1 MNEYTVIRSE
11 DHLAHYGVLGMKWGV
26 RRYQDKHG
34 RLTAAGKSKYS
45 REQEHRDR
53 QMYGK
58 GAARRIRREVD
69 QYGSSV
75 SGARSLEANR
85 IYGARRRATTL
96 GTVGS
101 NVGAI
106 GGAVGGFLAT
116 RYLGSKV
123 SALKPYMNDPMAN
136 VVISSAVASGS
147 ASLGRALGRYG
158 GQSIGMLTGGYSQ
171 SKFRREY

>member
-1 MNEYTVIRSE
+1 METYYVIRTN
-11 DHLAHYGVLGMKWGV
+11 DYLAHYGVKGMKWGV

-96 GTVGS
+96 GNVGS

-106 GGAVGGFLAT
+106 GGAFGGFLAA
-116 RYLGSKV
+116 RYLG
-123 SALKPYMNDPMAN
+123 LKPYMNDPIAN
-136 VVISSAVASGS
+136 VVISSAIASGS
-147 ASLGRALGRYG
+147 ARLGRALGRYG